1 MDGYME
7 KSHTNKKIIIF
18 DLDDTLSLSKTL
30 IDSEMSYLLARLLCL
45 RKVAIMSGASFR
57 QIQKQVVA
65 GLEYSRS
72 VWGNLYLFPT
82 CGSSLYHY
90 DGDGWIEMYSEM
102 LLDKEKEKISDALSL
117 ALKDVGLID
126 LGTIYGEQLEDRGSQ
141 MTFAALGQDAPL
153 EKKKKWD
160 RDHTKRKRII
170 DALEKYI
177 PEFEMSIGGTTS
189 IDITR
194 KGIDKSYG
202 ILQTK
207 KYLNI
212 SLDEILYV
220 GDSFDKDGNDYPVI
234 GTGVDYIKVKNLD
247 DTKRL
252 IKILNQ
258 II

>member
-1 MDGYME
+1 ME
-7 KSHTNKKIIIF
+7 KAYIYKKIIIF
-18 DLDDTLSLSKTL
+18 DVDDTLSPSKTL
-30 IDSEMSYLLARLLCL
+30 IDSEMGDLLSRLLCL
-45 RKVAIMSGASFR
+45 RKVAIMSGASFE
-57 QIQKQVVA
+57 QIQKQIVA
-65 GLEYSRS
+65 GLEHSRS

-82 CGSSLYHY
+82 CGSSLYCY
-90 DGDGWIEMYSEM
+90 NDDEWIEMYREI
-102 LLDKEKEKISDALSL
+102 LLDKEKKKISDALPL
-117 ALKDVGLID
+117 ALKDVGLTD
-126 LGTIYGEQLEDRGSQ
+126 FGTIYGEQLEDRGSQ

-160 RDHTKRKRII
+160 RDHTKRKSII
-170 DALEKYI
+170 GALEKYI
-177 PEFEMSIGGTTS
+177 PEFEMRIGGTTS

-202 ILQTK
+202 IFQTK

-234 GTGVDYIKVKNLD
+234 GTGVDYIKVKNPD

-252 IKILNQ
+252 IRILNQ
-258 II
+258 IT